1 LQRPQTRKLQA
12 TPLQESHTVAN
23 LRGALLATH
32 RAWTFSCA
40 CSNRPKGQQRTAQAA
55 FATLW
60 RARSLYSVR
69 PNESAATKAFRSRA
83 FRPGTA
89 VWTYSCVCFQSPDGR
104 IQNSP
109 RLQPWEQD
117 AQRNRP
123 ERASES
129 ESAGN
134 EEYVVI
140 IFDGAVPFSPSCVR
154 SLTHEV
160 LSSCFRK
167 TLPLEMTPGS
177 RPPFQGDSDSMRR
190 PRAEALGCYV
200 FALRATVECL
210 NSGGVACNAGK
221 RGSASSSPPEI
232 LHHCQP
238 WGGVACNA
246 GTQQ

>member
-1 LQRPQTRKLQA
+1 MNSAKKVVNRPDFLEGRCWQTPQTRKLQA
-12 TPLQESHTVAN
+12 TPLQE
-23 LRGALLATH
+23 
-32 RAWTFSCA
+32 
-40 CSNRPKGQQRTAQAA
+40 
-55 FATLW
+55 
-60 RARSLYSVR
+60 
-69 PNESAATKAFRSRA
+69 
-83 FRPGTA
+83 
-89 VWTYSCVCFQSPDGR
+89 CFKSPEGR

-109 RLQPWEQD
+109 GLQPWEQD
-117 AQRNRP
+117 ALRNRP

-140 IFDGAVPFSPSCVR
+140 ISDGAVSLSPSCVR

-167 TLPLEMTPGS
+167 TLPLEITPGS
-177 RPPFQGDSDSMRR
+177 RPPLQGDSLSMRL
-190 PRAEALGCYV
+190 PRAEALGCAV
-200 FALRATVECL
+200 FALRATVKCP

-238 WGGVACNA
+238 WRGVACNA
-246 GTQQ
+246 RTQQ